1 MAEETLQKGQVQHTP
16 ATIPPKKVEETAAEP
31 EIDEFM
37 MDENYETQEDI
48 LERQVALSI
57 PIGRKIGEKQVV
69 QKITIVEPVESQNP
83 PPPKTKPEK

>member
-1 MAEETLQKGQVQHTP
+1 MAEETLQKGSGKHTP
-16 ATIPPKKVEETAAEP
+16 ATIPPNKVEETTAAEAAEL

-57 PIGRKIGEKQVV
+57 PIGRKIGEK
-69 QKITIVEPVESQNP
+69 
-83 PPPKTKPEK
+83 